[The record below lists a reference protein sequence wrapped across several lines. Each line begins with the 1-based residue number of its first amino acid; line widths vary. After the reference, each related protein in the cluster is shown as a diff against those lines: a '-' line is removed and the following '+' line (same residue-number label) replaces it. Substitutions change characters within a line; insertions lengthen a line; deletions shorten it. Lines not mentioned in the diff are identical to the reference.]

1 MGRNPARFAFPNR
14 PPGVLDRTSR
24 LNPGL
29 ARVSISDPG
38 DCGRACPASLALGA
52 ARPTRSL
59 REMPSSQSDR
69 RLLAPE
75 IRESSPKL
83 QMWKTCQAFRAR
95 YGSFVSHSTP
105 LPSLYPQ
112 SYLADFRARLGILII
127 GGKKGNSPT
136 DSLNKAAR
144 GAAFSI
150 SGGKILATFLH
161 RPPPDRAPKGPGKVA
176 HFHQLATVQN
186 GPPGKPFRP
195 DTCRSPLGRGE
206 GGGWEN
212 KSVGS
217 RRCWLTA
224 LPSQPR
230 RFM

>member
-127 GGKKGNSPT
+127 GGKKGNSPDRQPQQGRLPSGLFHFRREDQCNVSAPPSYRT
-136 DSLNKAAR
+136 GRQKAQVKWLIFINLPQSKMALLESL
-144 GAAFSI
+144 
-150 SGGKILATFLH
+150 SGQTLAGV
-161 RPPPDRAPKGPGKVA
+161 PWGG
-176 HFHQLATVQN
+176 
-186 GPPGKPFRP
+186 
-195 DTCRSPLGRGE
+195 GRG
-206 GGGWEN
+206 W
-212 KSVGS
+212 VGKQK
-217 RRCWLTA
+217 C
-224 LPSQPR
+224 
-230 RFM
+230 

>member
-29 ARVSISDPG
+29 ARVSISGG

-105 LPSLYPQ
+105 LPPLYPQ

-127 GGKKGNSPT
+127 GGKKGS
-136 DSLNKAAR
+136 S
-144 GAAFSI
+144 
-150 SGGKILATFLH
+150 
-161 RPPPDRAPKGPGKVA
+161 PDRQPQQGRSRSGLFHFRREDPCNVSAPPSSGPGAK
-176 HFHQLATVQN
+176 
-186 GPPGKPFRP
+186 RP
-195 DTCRSPLGRGE
+195 R
-206 GGGWEN
+206 
-212 KSVGS
+212 
-217 RRCWLTA
+217 
-224 LPSQPR
+224 
-230 RFM
+230 